1 MDRRV
6 EDGVDRRV
14 EDGVDHRVED
24 GVDHRV
30 EDGVDCQV
38 EVGVAAAMCFL
49 PLPHF
54 LAGGPAPAFLSIFV
68 MRTCLVT
75 ALFHC
80 LLLTLPW
87 GGPHIS

>member
-1 MDRRV
+1 MSGRGWGGPSGRGGVDRRV

-14 EDGVDHRVED
+14 EDGVDHP
-24 GVDHRV
+24 V

-54 LAGGPAPAFLSIFV
+54 LRSSSFELRSG
-68 MRTCLVT
+68 TCSKPTVPPEL
-75 ALFHC
+75 
-80 LLLTLPW
+80 
-87 GGPHIS
+87 